1 MLSLLTRNWWLVV
14 LRGVLAILFG
24 IAALVWPTTTVL
36 ALVLLFGAYVLIDG
50 IFAAVAS
57 LQGRDQYRNWWV
69 LLLEGITGI
78 IIGILTFVWPGITTL
93 VLIYLI
99 AAWALITGIFEIAA
113 AIALRKE
120 LSGEWMLGLSGLI
133 SIALGVII
141 FLRPGA
147 GVRGIIWVIGIFAIL
162 FGILVTMLG
171 FRLRSWMEA

>member
-1 MLSLLTRNWWLVV
+1 M
-14 LRGVLAILFG
+14 
-24 IAALVWPTTTVL
+24 
-36 ALVLLFGAYVLIDG
+36 
-50 IFAAVAS
+50 
-57 LQGRDQYRNWWV
+57 
-69 LLLEGITGI
+69 LLEGITGI

-171 FRLRSWMEA
+171 FRLRSWMKA